1 MRFLRSN
8 NDKISI
14 PLVINECKKNELWS
28 EVVYLYS
35 IINEND

>member
-8 NDKISI
+8 GDKISI
-14 PLVINECKKNELWS
+14 PLVIAECKKNELWS